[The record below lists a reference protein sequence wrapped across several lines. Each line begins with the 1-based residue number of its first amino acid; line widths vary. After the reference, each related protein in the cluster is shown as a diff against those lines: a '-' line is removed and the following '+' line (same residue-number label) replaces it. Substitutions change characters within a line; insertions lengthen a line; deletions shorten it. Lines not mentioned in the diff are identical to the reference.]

1 MKALV
6 TGASSGIGKKIAI
19 ELAKRNYDLILV
31 SRDEEKLK
39 EVKKEINTN
48 SKIIAMDLSNKENC
62 ERLYYETKNDNI
74 DILVN
79 NAGFGVHGEF
89 ANTNLEKEV
98 KMLETNVIA
107 VNILMKLY

>member
-79 NAGFGVHGEF
+79 NAGFGVHGKF
-89 ANTNLEKEV
+89 AKYKFRKRSKNARNEC
-98 KMLETNVIA
+98 NSS
-107 VNILMKLY
+107 

>member
-39 EVKKEINTN
+39 EVQKEIQTN
-48 SKIIAMDLSNKENC
+48 SKIIAIDLSNKENC
-62 ERLYYETKNDNI
+62 GRLYN
-74 DILVN
+74 
-79 NAGFGVHGEF
+79 
-89 ANTNLEKEV
+89 
-98 KMLETNVIA
+98 
-107 VNILMKLY
+107 